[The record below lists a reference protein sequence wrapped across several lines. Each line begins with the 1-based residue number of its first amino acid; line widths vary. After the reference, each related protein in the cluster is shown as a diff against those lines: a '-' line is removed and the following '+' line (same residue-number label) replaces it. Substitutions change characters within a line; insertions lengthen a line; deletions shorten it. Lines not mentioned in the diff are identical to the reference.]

1 MNILNYLFYNIFRDF
16 FSFIYSME
24 NSINI
29 NKNNDILKID
39 VNSSYFKHREL
50 LNDKEEIVTVYHYGK
65 EFRKFIRK
73 I

>member
-1 MNILNYLFYNIFRDF
+1 
-16 FSFIYSME
+16 ME
-24 NSINI
+24 NSNNI
-29 NKNNDILKID
+29 NKNIDIPKVD

-50 LNDKEEIVTVYHYGK
+50 LNDNEEIVTVYSFGK

>member
-1 MNILNYLFYNIFRDF
+1 
-16 FSFIYSME
+16 ME
-24 NSINI
+24 NSNNI
-29 NKNNDILKID
+29 NKINDTQKID

-50 LNDKEEIVTVYHYGK
+50 LNNNEEIVTVYSFGK